1 MVKESQLVF
10 QEVHKTERRI
20 VLPTF
25 LHVTKST
32 EHYECIYIPYFIHP
46 DDDNRVILTPL
57 EDLTNEYVNAS
68 YVTVSVATIK
78 KRLYSPTAYRVS
90 LNRKCSL

>member
-1 MVKESQLVF
+1 MVWESQLVF

-25 LHVTKST
+25 LHVTKSRD
-32 EHYECIYIPYFIHP
+32 HYKCIHIPYFIHP

-57 EDLTNEYVNAS
+57 EHLTNEYVNAS

-78 KRLYSPTAYRVS
+78 KRGYIPPPHRVS